1 MGKKYKSLTPPF
13 LLTFEIFN
21 HNVHNCLV
29 DSYTSSNMISYFVCK
44 NLNDTPMKC
53 STHIIQFDRLEVKV
67 IGELKYVL
75 IRVVSDHKIHQVID
89 IFMVDI
95 PKSYGIFLSQRQW

>member
-1 MGKKYKSLTPPF
+1 MKY
-13 LLTFEIFN
+13 
-21 HNVHNCLV
+21 
-29 DSYTSSNMISYFVCK
+29 
-44 NLNDTPMKC
+44 
-53 STHIIQFDRLEVKV
+53 STQIIQFDRSEVKV

-95 PKSYGIFLSQRQW
+95 PKSYGIFLS